1 MPTVIIL
8 LLSCVLLTRS
18 SQWWKYVVL
27 RTFSPNDWVE
37 NFRVS
42 KETFV
47 YLCGK
52 LRPYIERQDT
62 RLRKAICV
70 EHRVAITL
78 WCLATCGEYRIIG
91 HLFGI
96 ARCTFCV
103 IVYDTYKALVS
114 THSSHNT

>member
-1 MPTVIIL
+1 MYVYIIIL
-8 LLSCVLLTRS
+8 LNAYCDYTFIIVYSVNKVIT
-18 SQWWKYVVL
+18 VVGV
-27 RTFSPNDWVE
+27 DWVE

-52 LRPYIERQDT
+52 LQPYIERQDT

-78 WCLATCGEYRIIG
+78 WCLATCGEYHIIG

-96 ARCTFCV
+96 ASCTFCV
-103 IVYDTYKALVS
+103 IVHDTCKALVS
-114 THSSHNT
+114 TL